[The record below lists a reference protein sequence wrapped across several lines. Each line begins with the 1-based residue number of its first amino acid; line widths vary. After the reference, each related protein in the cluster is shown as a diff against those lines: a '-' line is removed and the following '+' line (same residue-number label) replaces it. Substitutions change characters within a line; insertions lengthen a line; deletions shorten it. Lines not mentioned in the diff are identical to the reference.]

1 MSTSSAP
8 RSQSPSIEGLH
19 TVFLTLLPRIL
30 LHGEVVFR
38 HTKCTHQKE
47 EFLCEM
53 LALTWKWLLRLR
65 ELGKNPLEFPGV
77 LADFAA
83 RAVKA
88 GRRLCG
94 KHKGKDVLNP
104 LAQRRH
110 DFVVERLPSSTCR
123 SHESRY
129 SVPLGQQAQDAME
142 AQLQDNRQTPVP
154 EQVCF
159 RLDFPAWVGSRSERD
174 RRIIDDLLQ
183 GERTLD
189 VADKHGLSPGRIS
202 QLRREFMQD
211 WRTFCGEEACR
222 PAPAKA

>member
-19 TVFLTLLPRIL
+19 AVFLTLLPRIL
-30 LHGEVVFR
+30 LHGEIVFR

-53 LALTWKWLLRLR
+53 LALTWKWLLRMA
-65 ELGKNPLEFPGV
+65 EHGKNPLEFPTAI
-77 LADFAA
+77 ADFAA

-104 LAQRRH
+104 LAQQRH
-110 DFVVERLPSSTCR
+110 DFVVEPLPVSTRR

-142 AQLQDNRQTPVP
+142 ERLRDNALTPVP

-159 RLDFPAWVGSRSERD
+159 RLDFPLWICSSAS
-174 RRIIDDLLQ
+174 
-183 GERTLD
+183 
-189 VADKHGLSPGRIS
+189 A
-202 QLRREFMQD
+202 
-211 WRTFCGEEACR
+211 
-222 PAPAKA
+222 

>member
-8 RSQSPSIEGLH
+8 RSQSTSIEGLH
-19 TVFLTLLPRIL
+19 AVFLTLLPRIL
-30 LHGEVVFR
+30 LRGEIVFR
-38 HTKCTHQKE
+38 HTKCPHQKE

-53 LALTWKWLLRLR
+53 LALTWKWLLRLT
-65 ELGKNPLEFPGV
+65 EHGKDPLQFPTAI
-77 LADFAA
+77 ADFAA

-104 LAQRRH
+104 LAQQRH
-110 DFVVERLPSSTCR
+110 DFVVELLPSSTCR

-129 SVPLGQQAQDAME
+129 SVPRGQRTQDVLE
-142 AQLQDNRQTPVP
+142 ERLQDNRQTPVP
-154 EQVCF
+154 EQVVF

-174 RRIIDDLLQ
+174 RRVIDDLLQ

-189 VADKHGLSPGRIS
+189 VADKHGLSPGRVS
-202 QLRREFMQD
+202 QLRREFMASWEQ
-211 WRTFCGEEACR
+211 FCAEKE
-222 PAPAKA
+222 

>member
-8 RSQSPSIEGLH
+8 RSQSTSIEGLH
-19 TVFLTLLPRIL
+19 AVFLTLLPRIL
-30 LHGEVVFR
+30 LRGEIVFR
-38 HTKCTHQKE
+38 HTKCPHQKE

-53 LALTWKWLLRLR
+53 LALTWKWLLRLT
-65 ELGKNPLEFPGV
+65 EHGKDPLQFPTAI
-77 LADFAA
+77 ADFAA

-104 LAQRRH
+104 LAQQRH
-110 DFVVERLPSSTCR
+110 DFVVELLPSSTCR

-129 SVPLGQQAQDAME
+129 SVPLGQRTQDVLE
-142 AQLQDNRQTPVP
+142 ERLQDNRQTPVP
-154 EQVCF
+154 EQVVF

-174 RRIIDDLLQ
+174 RRVIDDLLQ

-189 VADKHGLSPGRIS
+189 VADKHGLSPGRVS
-202 QLRREFMQD
+202 QLRREFMASWEQ
-211 WRTFCGEEACR
+211 FCAEKE
-222 PAPAKA
+222 